1 MSGARPAAGVN
12 LYPWDVVGDPACAER
27 VAGLGADRVA
37 LAATYHTVRAL
48 TPRHPEHKVVTA
60 AYSAVY
66 YETDPR
72 RWQGRRLQP
81 VEAYWSQ
88 RSFTEAAPRLR
99 AAGLS
104 VYAWTVLAHNQR
116 LGSIEPE
123 CSVANAYGDRFPWAL
138 CISQPAV
145 CQYCATL
152 VAEVAQQPHIDGIE
166 LEACGWYGFNHLH
179 AHDKTGG
186 VAFDGAAELLLSLCF
201 CEACLGAYRGH
212 EIDPAQLRGEVRKA
226 LDAVMAGETGPATAL
241 DPELAARVARM
252 RVAAADRMRGEA
264 IAAVRAQRPDLPVL
278 VHTHPDPLAMGA
290 NAGTVLETLYG
301 EGGADGA
308 ILACGVRS
316 AAALANVRQCAAL
329 AGPGPAGAAQAVAAT
344 VSAVRGLGGRP
355 DDLPAWCAD
364 LRDAGASELRF
375 YHAGIASDAD
385 LAAVREAIATYRA
398 PESRAP

>member
-1 MSGARPAAGVN
+1 MSGAGAAAGVN

-27 VAGLGADRVA
+27 IAGLGVDRVTV
-37 LAATYHTVRAL
+37 AATYHTVRAL

-66 YETDPR
+66 YPTDPR

-81 VEAYWSQ
+81 VEAYWSEH
-88 RSFTEAAPRLR
+88 SFTAAAATLR
-99 AAGLS
+99 QAGLA

-116 LGSIEPE
+116 LGSIEPD
-123 CSVANAYGDRFPWAL
+123 CSVTNAYGDRYPWAL
-138 CISQPAV
+138 CISSNAV
-145 CQYCATL
+145 REYCATL
-152 VAEVAQQPHIDGIE
+152 AGEVVQQPDIDGIE

-201 CEACLGAYRGH
+201 CAPCLSAYRETGVK
-212 EIDPAQLRGEVRKA
+212 PGQLRAEVCKA
-226 LDAVMAGETGPATAL
+226 LDAVMAGGVPAGESGPATTL
-241 DPELAARVARM
+241 DLELAAQVARM
-252 RVAAADRMRGEA
+252 RVAAAERMRGEV
-264 IAAVRAQRPDLPVL
+264 IAAVRAQRADLPVL

-290 NAGTVLETLYG
+290 NAGAVMESLYG
-301 EGGADGA
+301 AGGADGA
-308 ILACGVRS
+308 VLACGKRS

-329 AGPGPAGAAQAVAAT
+329 AGPGQAVATT
-344 VSAVRGLGGRP
+344 VAAVKGLGGNP

-364 LRDAGASELRF
+364 LRDAGATELRF

-385 LAAVREAIATYRA
+385 LAAVRQAVATHSVPRG
-398 PESRAP
+398 